1 GDSQRRD
8 LSLLFRGNPQ
18 FVIRL
23 IRQAAFEHR
32 EHLLCAS
39 AGGAD
44 DENVAE
50 TGFVVA
56 IAFGEA
62 IPDRVAGRPDARLLL
77 AGPTC
82 VTRPARPTRP
92 TRLSYLPNPRVR
104 AKGLQPIVR
113 TERRPDAIGGRQH
126 VVDGSERSGGSHH

>member
-8 LSLLFRGNPQ
+8 LSLLRRGNSQ

-32 EHLLCAS
+32 EHLLCAP
-39 AGGAD
+39 ARGAD

-50 TGFVVA
+50 TGLVVA

-62 IPDRVAGRPDARLLL
+62 IADRVAGGPDARLLL

-82 VTRPARPTRP
+82 VTRPTRATRP
-92 TRLSYLPNPRVR
+92 TRLPYRPNPPAR
-104 AKGLQPIVR
+104 A
-113 TERRPDAIGGRQH
+113 
-126 VVDGSERSGGSHH
+126 